1 MPLCTWLGL
10 IDPLVNLNA
19 VLATREVR
27 PREQA
32 QQGSTPST
40 PPGSAG
46 WATAQATSKAAAS
59 TGQDLHASAGGVAVT
74 GQLLSH
80 GQALQALQALS
91 RVLVPQRLLEYV
103 AYALP
108 AVLPSW
114 IMLVTA
120 TLMVLGGDGVKP
132 MLYAAFPH
140 FRQVRYCSAL
150 QWYLQRT

>member
-1 MPLCTWLGL
+1 M
-10 IDPLVNLNA
+10 
-19 VLATREVR
+19 
-27 PREQA
+27 
-32 QQGSTPST
+32 
-40 PPGSAG
+40 
-46 WATAQATSKAAAS
+46 
-59 TGQDLHASAGGVAVT
+59 T

-140 FRQVRYCSAL
+140 FRQVRYSSAL
-150 QWYLQRT
+150 LPALAALPVPGPVGTSSRHQQHREGAC